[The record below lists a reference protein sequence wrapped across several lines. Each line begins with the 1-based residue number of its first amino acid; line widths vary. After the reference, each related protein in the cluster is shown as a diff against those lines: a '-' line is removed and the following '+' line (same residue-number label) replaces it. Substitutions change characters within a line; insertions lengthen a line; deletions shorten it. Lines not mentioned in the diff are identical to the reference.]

1 MARAGSLAIKTHA
14 KAFDG
19 SGRAREGKR
28 GGVGGGGGSER
39 SIWRKCT
46 CVVEVVVTGELLFLY
61 WGVGRGRYWRRC
73 W

>member
-28 GGVGGGGGSER
+28 GGVEGGGVR
-39 SIWRKCT
+39 ALHLAQVYVC
-46 CVVEVVVTGELLFLY
+46 C
-61 WGVGRGRYWRRC
+61 
-73 W
+73 